1 MRVKDVIEYINVF
14 ANESFQYEWDNSGFQ
29 LGNRND
35 EVRRI
40 LITLDITN
48 EVIDEAIRE
57 HCDMIIS
64 HHPLF
69 FSTSM
74 NIEQSSIKGD
84 MIFKLIKNNINVYSA
99 HTPMDVS
106 TIGLNMFMAK
116 KLGLSDIEPLERY
129 VSDKCEDDAN
139 LFGLGAVGNLDTR
152 MPVNIDG
159 LLKKVKKAYNTN
171 VLKVTNN
178 YNTHGILSKVAL
190 CTGAG
195 GDLLEMVKEKNAKV
209 FITSDTK
216 YHEMQEFVDNDIVL
230 INVGH
235 YNAEICFLEI
245 MNELLKMKFHEIE
258 LIKSEEKNVESF
270 AYFV

>member
-1 MRVKDVIEYINVF
+1 MKVKDIIKYINVF

-29 LGNRND
+29 LGNRQAQVN
-35 EVRRI
+35 RI
-40 LITLDITN
+40 LLALDITN

-69 FSTSM
+69 FSKTM

-116 KLGLSDIEPLERY
+116 KLGLTDIKPLERV
-129 VSDKCEDDAN
+129 VSDKCEDDTN
-139 LFGLGAVGNLDTR
+139 LFGLGAVGKLDPRTP
-152 MPVNIDG
+152 MNIDG

-171 VLKVTNN
+171 VLRVTNN
-178 YNTHGILSKVAL
+178 YNTFGILSKVAL
-190 CTGAG
+190 CTGG
-195 GDLLEMVKEKNAKV
+195 GNDLIDKVKEKNAKV
-209 FITSDTK
+209 YITSDTK
-216 YHEMQEFVDNDIVL
+216 YHEMQNYVDNGIVL
-230 INVGH
+230 IGVGH
-235 YNAEICFLEI
+235 YNAEICFLDI
-245 MNELLKMKFHEIE
+245 MYELLRLKFREIE
-258 LIKSEEKNVESF
+258 VIKSEEKNVESF

>member
-1 MRVKDVIEYINVF
+1 MRVKDVIKYINVF
-14 ANESFQYEWDNSGFQ
+14 ANESFQYDWDNSGFQ
-29 LGNRND
+29 LGNRKD

-40 LITLDITN
+40 LLTLDITN
-48 EVIDEAIRE
+48 DVIDEAIRE

-69 FSTSM
+69 FNKTM

-116 KLGLSDIEPLERY
+116 KLGLSDIKPLERY
-129 VSDKCEDDAN
+129 VSEKCDDEAN
-139 LFGLGAVGNLDTR
+139 LFGLGAVGKLDSR
-152 MPVNIDG
+152 MPMNIDG

-178 YNTHGILSKVAL
+178 YNTLGILNKVAI
-190 CTGAG
+190 CTGNG
-195 GDLLEMVKEKNAKV
+195 SDLLEKVKDKNAKV

-216 YHEMQEFVDNDIVL
+216 YHEMQSFVDNGIVL

-235 YNAEICFLEI
+235 YNAEICFLDI
-245 MNELLKMKFHEIE
+245 MHELLRLKFDDIEI
-258 LIKSEEKNVESF
+258 IKSEEKNVESF